1 MNWLLLECERAR
13 LVCVAPSPS
22 TVRLDLHTNYALNT
36 VLAMNTQV
44 YILHWLPSSHGHC
57 TLHSHG
63 ICSMVRGS
71 FSNRRKPSSSNSS
84 YDMYASRFFF
94 VFITLAALCCV
105 PLPLSHTLSM
115 MIMQP
120 SSSPMLVPAVTCLH
134 HYPVSRCMNT
144 LFRMQ

>member
-71 FSNRRKPSSSNSS
+71 FSNRRKPSNSNSS

-94 VFITLAALCCV
+94 CIHNTCCAV
-105 PLPLSHTLSM
+105 LR
-115 MIMQP
+115 P
-120 SSSPMLVPAVTCLH
+120 SSSLTHSFNDDHAAQQQ
-134 HYPVSRCMNT
+134 SNAGARCDVFAP
-144 LFRMQ
+144 LSS